1 MATTRITMLQ
11 LGYLGLLPFML
22 SLSLIATER
31 SLFNFSGEQFFLA
44 YSAVILSFLSGVLW
58 GNAIDHFYHR
68 LSRNTLILSNL
79 FVLLSWG
86 ALLQGSKHY
95 VLAALLLAAGY
106 IAVWYAEKLIRKI
119 EKETEPKGYQTMRL
133 KLTVGVV
140 LMHGMV
146 LVAQSSLATNLITQ
160 L

>member
-95 VLAALLLAAGY
+95 VLATLLLAAGY

-146 LVAQSSLATNLITQ
+146 LVAQSSLSTDQVTQ